1 VDYQILEEERIA
13 EERSRVSPDLGN
25 RISEEPLSN
34 LTSLRHP
41 HAVEID
47 ATAAEAIDKMMEHRI
62 GCVLVVDGG
71 RLVGVFTERDVLGK
85 IAAEDRSP
93 RSVPVRDVMT
103 PDPECLTLEDSLAY
117 ALHLMSVGGFRHIP
131 LVDDDGRPTAVI
143 PRQETVD
150 FLPYMYAYSYTYS
163 TGARF
168 PPETPCTSTG
178 RSTCT
183 GRRLPYGSGRI
194 EPSSSIRI
202 LMSRRAGM
210 IE

>member
-1 VDYQILEEERIA
+1 MDYQILEEERIA
-13 EERSRVSPDLGN
+13 EERSRVSVSPDLGN

-41 HAVEID
+41 HAVEVN

-131 LVDDDGRPTAVI
+131 LIDDDGRPTAVI
-143 PRQETVD
+143 AMRTIVD
-150 FLPYMYAYSYTYS
+150 FIVDSFPREVLNLPPSPTHNIRERE
-163 TGARF
+163 GA
-168 PPETPCTSTG
+168 
-178 RSTCT
+178 
-183 GRRLPYGSGRI
+183 
-194 EPSSSIRI
+194 
-202 LMSRRAGM
+202 
-210 IE
+210 